1 MIKAAVHQDGKVET
15 TRGVIGVDEIDLVG
29 RGEVADVS
37 GSIRCLAGDPF
48 VGASEDP
55 FHVFPPVVH
64 RQLATG
70 VARFH
75 HGVLDEQLEQRLEPT
90 RITVGVVSGDEI
102 TDALTGDHV
111 VQVHAADTRRH
122 SCQKSRP
129 RRPADGSTIGMD
141 RAVRGGESAG
151 TDMLPNCFVIGAP
164 RSGTTSLYEYLNA
177 HPDVYMSPV
186 KEPDFFS
193 RPSLD
198 AVEAT
203 DDAASPRLE
212 DAARSDPALRADFE
226 EYAALFAKVGHEK
239 IVGEASAVYLGHPA
253 AAHHLRRYVPEAKLI
268 AILRDPAQRA
278 HSHFVHA
285 QRIYA
290 EYERGALD
298 DTVTRSIADEFNQ
311 VIDEAFRNGPP
322 EPAITDPQVWVRSGF
337 YHQHLTRFQA
347 LFPADQLIVFLYEDL
362 VEDAQ
367 ALMTAIFRFLA
378 IDDTFTLPSTA
389 AFNASV
395 VPRSRTV
402 FRFFTTRNPVMRY
415 ARAVAPTRLRD
426 LAMRSRNRLL
436 AGEKPPLDPDQRAK
450 LIAIYH
456 DDIERLQELL
466 GRDLSSWLE
475 ATPAAAPA
483 ST

>member
-1 MIKAAVHQDGKVET
+1 
-15 TRGVIGVDEIDLVG
+15 
-29 RGEVADVS
+29 
-37 GSIRCLAGDPF
+37 
-48 VGASEDP
+48 
-55 FHVFPPVVH
+55 
-64 RQLATG
+64 
-70 VARFH
+70 
-75 HGVLDEQLEQRLEPT
+75 
-90 RITVGVVSGDEI
+90 
-102 TDALTGDHV
+102 
-111 VQVHAADTRRH
+111 
-122 SCQKSRP
+122 
-129 RRPADGSTIGMD
+129 
-141 RAVRGGESAG
+141 
-151 TDMLPNCFVIGAP
+151 MLPNCFVIGAP

-177 HPDVYMSPV
+177 HPDVYMSPL

-198 AVEAT
+198 AVEVT
-203 DDAASPRLE
+203 DDTASPRLE

-226 EYAALFAKVGHEK
+226 EYAALFAKVGDEK
-239 IVGEASAVYLGHPA
+239 IVGEASAIYLGHPT
-253 AAHHLRRYVPEAKLI
+253 AAHHLRRYVPGAKLI

-290 EYERGALD
+290 EYERSALD

-311 VIDEAFRNGPP
+311 VVDEAYRNGPP

-347 LFPADQLIVFLYEDL
+347 LFPSDQLIVFLYEDL

-367 ALMTAIFRFLA
+367 ALMTSIFHFLA

-395 VPRSRTV
+395 VPKSRTV

-436 AGEKPPLDPDQRAK
+436 GGEKPPLDPDQRAK
-450 LIAIYH
+450 LVAIYH